1 VSIQRTAI
9 IGAGGWGTALAILWS
24 KRGNDVILWG
34 NDAGRVAKLRESR
47 ENADYLPGVKV
58 PESVGVTTDIADCAG
73 ADLVVFVTPSKA
85 LRSVAARLRET
96 LANAKPV
103 LLSGT
108 KGIEHG
114 TGLRMSE
121 ILGGIF
127 PDNTIAVLSGPNLA
141 AEIARDL
148 PTAAVLG
155 CRNPE
160 CAAELQ
166 SYLGSE
172 RFRIYSSDETIGIEL
187 GGALKNVFAIAAG
200 VSDGFG
206 LGDNSKAALVTRS
219 LAELL
224 RLGTAMGGNPK
235 TFYGLSGAG
244 DLIATCFS
252 QHSRNRRVGERIGRG
267 ESLKQIAAGTHMVA
281 EGIPT
286 AKSAYECARKLNIET
301 PIIDQIYSIV
311 HEDKRPDQALQELLA
326 RDQKAERR

>member
-1 VSIQRTAI
+1 MSMQRTAI
-9 IGAGGWGTALAILWS
+9 IGAGGWGTALAVLWS
-24 KRGNDVILWG
+24 KRGNDIILWG
-34 NDAGRVAKLRESR
+34 NDPGRAEKLRASR
-47 ENADYLPGVKV
+47 ENAEYLPGVKV
-58 PESVGVTTDIADCAG
+58 PESVRVTSDLGDCVG
-73 ADLVVFVTPSKA
+73 ADLIVFVTPSVAMRPVATRLCDA
-85 LRSVAARLRET
+85 LASS
-96 LANAKPV
+96 KPI

-114 TGLRMSE
+114 SGMRMSQ
-121 ILGGIF
+121 ILQEIF

-141 AEIARDL
+141 AEIARGL

-155 CRNPE
+155 CPDSD
-160 CAAELQ
+160 CAEELQ
-166 SYLGSE
+166 AYLGSE

-206 LGDNSKAALVTRS
+206 LGDNSKAALVTRA

-224 RLGTAMGGNPK
+224 RLGTAMGGNPR

-267 ESLKQIAAGTHMVA
+267 ETLQQIAAGTHMVA
-281 EGIPT
+281 EGVPT
-286 AKSAYECARKLNIET
+286 SKSGYECARKLNIET
-301 PIIDQIYSIV
+301 PIIDQIYSIL
-311 HEDKRPDQALQELLA
+311 HEGKRPDQALQELLG
-326 RDQKAERR
+326 RDQKAERA

>member
-9 IGAGGWGTALAILWS
+9 VGAGGWGTALAILWA

-34 NDAGRVAKLRESR
+34 NDPDRAAKLRASR
-47 ENADYLPGVKV
+47 ENADYLPGVKL
-58 PESVGVTTDIADCAG
+58 PDSVRVTSDMAECAG
-73 ADLVVFVTPSKA
+73 ADLIVFVTPSMA
-85 LRSVAARLRET
+85 LRAVGARLREA
-96 LANAKPV
+96 LSNSKPI

-114 TGLRMSE
+114 SGLRMSE
-121 ILGGIF
+121 ILSAIF
-127 PDNTIAVLSGPNLA
+127 PDSTIAVLSGPNLA

-160 CAAELQ
+160 CAEELQ

-206 LGDNSKAALVTRS
+206 LGDNSKAALVTRA

-224 RLGTAMGGNPK
+224 RLGTAMGGNAR

-252 QHSRNRRVGERIGRG
+252 QHSRNRRLGERIGRG
-267 ESLKQIAAGTHMVA
+267 ETLAQIAAGTHMVA
-281 EGIPT
+281 EGVPT

-301 PIIDQIYSIV
+301 PIIDQIYSIL
-311 HEDKRPDQALQELLA
+311 HQGKRPDQALQELLG
-326 RDQKAERR
+326 RDQKSERA